1 MAKSKA
7 QPERPRAEWI
17 PNYHQRRYRAEQAAA
32 QEAAPAAP
40 KKGRTPKAEAS
51 AEAAQDTT
59 TGQES

>member
-32 QEAAPAAP
+32 QAAPAAP